1 MESLAKLREKVKQV
15 LEGQITGYLM
25 DELKETVIQSAD
37 LNRFVVIRTGW
48 FRGTNHYALIQDVLI
63 RDDKSVVIYADNT
76 DSDLAADLIAAGIPP
91 HKVMYSSA
99 LAVTAQTRHD
109 TSVTQQQR
117 MAA

>member
-1 MESLAKLREKVKQV
+1 MEPLAKLREKVKQV

-48 FRGTNHYALIQDVLI
+48 FRGTDRYALIQDVEI
-63 RDDKSVVIYADNT
+63 RKDRTVVIYADNT
-76 DSDLAADLIAAGIPP
+76 DTDLENDLIEAGISP
-91 HKVMYSSA
+91 HKIMHSSA
-99 LAVTAQTRHD
+99 LAVDAQTKEG
-109 TSVTQQQR
+109 TSAAQQQR